1 MPTPVKQNISF
12 TKSGASFSSVKE
24 ALTQLNTDVS
34 EAAANSALIKK
45 VHKEGKCTSVF
56 ELVNAETYKIV
67 RSWGDWIDYEE
78 YKEERRQESSGQYW
92 TDLSHAGWV
101 VTESLEAIE

>member
-67 RSWGDWIDYEE
+67 RSWGDWIDYEV
-78 YKEERRQESSGQYW
+78 YKEERMSESRGQYW
-92 TDLSHAGWV
+92 TSLSDAGWV